1 MTLAAARSVRGGSGC
16 GLRGRRACK
25 RQAVRQVS
33 GFWLATLLVPADA
46 VVAHLSKCFR
56 CP

>member
-16 GLRGRRACK
+16 GLRGRRACE